1 MCVYKYRW
9 PLTVEQA
16 PTQGAQLLDTVE
28 HHMMTPDALRSF
40 ILNPD
45 SNGMSSLNNVCISHL
60 RSSPEPIQ
68 QWAGVAWALQL
79 SDQPEHQSD
88 QASSLLRDSFPSCL
102 SLNMIRVPRKT
113 LLNLPMDHSCSGQPI
128 WCCPPNPL
136 FAPLIHAFQYFSF
149 PYVSWAMSKSCL
161 SRGAALFLSSEP
173 IYLLPR
179 GTSTWNLSL
188 MVP

>member
-1 MCVYKYRW
+1 
-9 PLTVEQA
+9 
-16 PTQGAQLLDTVE
+16 
-28 HHMMTPDALRSF
+28 MTPDGLRSF

-68 QWAGVAWALQL
+68 QWAGLAWALQL

-102 SLNMIRVPRKT
+102 SLNMIRVLRKS
-113 LLNLPMDHSCSGQPI
+113 LLNLPTDYSRSWQPI
-128 WCCPPNPL
+128 WCRPPNPFL
-136 FAPLIHAFQYFSF
+136 APCPPLVHAFQYFFF
-149 PYVSWAMSKSCL
+149 PYVSWLMSKSCL
-161 SRGAALFLSSEP
+161 SRGVALFLSPEP